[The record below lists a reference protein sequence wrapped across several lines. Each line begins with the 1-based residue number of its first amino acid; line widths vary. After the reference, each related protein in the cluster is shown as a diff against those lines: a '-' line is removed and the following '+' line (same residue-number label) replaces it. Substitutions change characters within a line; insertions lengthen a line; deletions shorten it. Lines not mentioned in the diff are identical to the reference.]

1 MKKINVL
8 WTILYLVFLIVFNL
22 IFYMAGG
29 TDHPASVWI
38 SYFFIHFAYVML
50 VCTPFLVKKGR
61 EAAVFGFSLSSISA
75 GYFLVEFIVG
85 LIFIFVAPEGIK
97 TTVIVQVI
105 IAAIYAVALLS
116 NMIANEYTG
125 AAVERHEAEL
135 QYVKV
140 SSMRLKAVME
150 ELGSGKTK
158 KKVERVYD
166 LIHSSPVKTHP
177 QVADLEYKV
186 FEELDRLESAAA
198 QDNEAAVTESADRL
212 VKLANERNR
221 RLKLLQ

>member
-8 WTILYLVFLIVFNL
+8 WTILYLIFLVVFNL
-22 IFYMAGG
+22 IFYMVGG

-75 GYFLVEFIVG
+75 GYFLVEFITG
-85 LIFIFVAPEGIK
+85 LIFILVAPEGYK
-97 TTVIVQVI
+97 VTVIVQVLI
-105 IAAIYAVALLS
+105 TAVYAAALLS

-125 AAVERHEAEL
+125 AATERHQAEL
-135 QYVKV
+135 QYVKE
-140 SSMRLKAVME
+140 SSMRLKAVMNE
-150 ELGSGKTK
+150 MSRGKAA
-158 KKVERVYD
+158 KKVERAYD
-166 LIHSSPVKTHP
+166 LIHSSPVKTDR
-177 QVADLEYKV
+177 QVADIEYAV
-186 FEELDRLESAAA
+186 FEELERLENAAA
-198 QDNEAAVTESADRL
+198 QNNEEAVSEIADKL
-212 VKLANERNR
+212 MKLANERNR